1 MGRKTFTACTN
12 KLVLKRRCF
21 RIAGALVAVSLTTAG
36 LAAPCRGQQT
46 ARDWQAEVR
55 QDAAAH
61 DWAAALRIVDAEIAR
76 APKDMDIRGWRG
88 RVLLWAGRLTE
99 AEQEFAALVKAV
111 PNDADDWL
119 GLGTV
124 YLRQRRLPDALR
136 AMDQAVAL
144 DPKRADLRAARA
156 RVLVA
161 MGQPRQARL
170 EFQQVLTLDPANA
183 VARGE
188 LASLRGETKHELRVG
203 AENDLFNFAGPN
215 HHQWLSLVSRWSS
228 RWTTSAAG
236 DFYQIAGIGAGK
248 FTGGITRTSAH
259 WGSLAIGGAVAR
271 DNAVVPRA
279 EVFFAADRGWAVSHT
294 TILRGIEL
302 TYGQH
307 WYWYAAARILTL
319 DETALVYFPREWTW
333 SIRVTQARSQ
343 FSAMP
348 ADWKPSGMTR
358 LGFPI
363 AHAGARSL
371 SGNIFFAAGAE
382 DFAQISQIGSFSSQT
397 YGGGFRLQLN
407 ARQDITGY
415 AGYQRRTQNHMDT
428 NFGVSYGIR
437 F

>member
-1 MGRKTFTACTN
+1 MVRKTFTACTN
-12 KLVLKRRCF
+12 KLVLTRRCYWV
-21 RIAGALVAVSLTTAG
+21 AGALAAVFLTSAG

-61 DWAAALRIVDAEIAR
+61 DWTGALRIVDAEIAR
-76 APKDMDIRGWRG
+76 APKDMDIRSWRA

-99 AEQEFAALVKAV
+99 AEQEFAELVKAV
-111 PNDADDWL
+111 PNDPDDWL
-119 GLGTV
+119 GLGNV
-124 YLRQRRLPDALR
+124 YLRQHRLPDALR
-136 AMDQAVAL
+136 AMDRAVAL

-161 MGQPRQARL
+161 MGEPRQARL
-170 EFQQVLTLDPANA
+170 EWRQVLRLVPGNA
-183 VARGE
+183 TARDE
-188 LASLRGETKHELRVG
+188 LASLSGETKHQLRIG
-203 AENDLFNFAGPN
+203 AENDLFNFTGAN
-215 HHQWLSLVSRWSS
+215 HHQWLSLSSRWSS
-228 RWTTSAAG
+228 RWPTSAAG

-248 FTGGITRTSAH
+248 FTGGITRTAAR
-259 WGSLAIGGAVAR
+259 WGSLTIGGAVAR
-271 DNAVVPRA
+271 DNGVVPRA
-279 EVFFAADRGWAVSHT
+279 EAFFAADRGWAVSQD

-307 WYWYAAARILTL
+307 WYWYATAHILTL

-333 SIRVTQARSQ
+333 SVRLTQARSQ
-343 FSAMP
+343 FSAMQ

-358 LGFPI
+358 LGFPVT
-363 AHAGARSL
+363 HAGPRRL
-371 SGNIFFAAGAE
+371 FGNIYFAAGTE
-382 DFAQISQIGSFSSQT
+382 DFAQVSQIGSFASQT

-415 AGYQRRTQNHMDT
+415 TGYQRRTQNRTDT
-428 NFGVSYGIR
+428 NYGVSYGIR

>member
-1 MGRKTFTACTN
+1 MAGNTITGCAST
-12 KLVLKRRCF
+12 LAAKRRWC
-21 RIAGALVAVSLTTAG
+21 RIAGALLAVFLITAG
-36 LAAPCRGQQT
+36 PAVPCWGQQT

-61 DWAAALRIVDAEIAR
+61 DWAGALHIVDAEIAR
-76 APKDMDIRGWRG
+76 APKEMDIPGWRA

-99 AEQEFAALVKAV
+99 AEQEFAALVKAI
-111 PNDADDWL
+111 PDDPDDWL

-124 YLRQRRLPDALR
+124 YLRQRRLPDALH
-136 AMDQAVAL
+136 AMDRAVAL

-170 EFQQVLTLDPANA
+170 EYQQVLRRDPANA
-183 VARGE
+183 VARDE
-188 LASLRGETKHELRVG
+188 LASLRGETKHELRIG
-203 AENDLFNFAGPN
+203 AENDLFNFTGAN

-248 FTGGITRTSAH
+248 FTGGVTRTAAR
-259 WGSLAIGGAVAR
+259 WGSLTIGGAVAR

-279 EVFFAADRGWAVSHT
+279 EAFFAADRGWAVSRD

-307 WYWYAAARILTL
+307 WYWYATARILTL
-319 DETALVYFPREWTW
+319 DETALVYLPREWTW
-333 SIRVTQARSQ
+333 SIRLTQARSQ

-348 ADWKPSGMTR
+348 ADWKPSGMIR
-358 LGFPI
+358 LGFPVT
-363 AHAGARSL
+363 HAGARRL

-382 DFAQISQIGSFSSQT
+382 DFAQVSQIGSFASQT

-415 AGYQRRTQNHMDT
+415 ASYQRRTQNRTDT